1 MNYKVLVVD
10 DDPDTHEL
18 TRMSL
23 KKMDYQGFPIELES
37 VHTGREAI
45 DYLEANPDTPVIL
58 LDVVMED
65 EHSGLDVVHAVRGE
79 QGNEF
84 VRILLRTGQPG
95 IAPEKEVIDDY
106 DIDGYLPK
114 AELTQRRLYSAVRTA
129 IKHYRE
135 LKELQYHRDTLSYLN
150 ASILNL
156 HSAPHIEECLQRLIQ
171 IAAASVPSD
180 LTLLYF
186 ARERVGKPEE
196 YFYYQGPE
204 DASEER
210 LEAKAQSVLKNL
222 LAQQNKLKALTEVE
236 TPHTE
241 TTETSRK
248 GYVTPL
254 ILAEN
259 KGHGFLYVERQINE
273 ALVGQILPILAAH
286 AAIALVLY

>member
-1 MNYKVLVVD
+1 MNYTVLVVD
-10 DDPDTHEL
+10 DDQEIHDL
-18 TRMSL
+18 TRLSL
-23 KKMDYQGFPIELES
+23 KKMDYQGQPIELVS
-37 VHTGREAI
+37 VHSGEEAVS
-45 DYLEANPDTPVIL
+45 YMQENPHTPVIL
-58 LDVVMED
+58 LDVVMEND
-65 EHSGLDVVHAVRGE
+65 RSGLEAIHAIRGE
-79 QGNEF
+79 QGNEL

-114 AELTQRRLYSAVRTA
+114 AELTQRRLYTAVRTA
-129 IKHYRE
+129 LKHHSE

-156 HSAPHIEECLQRLIQ
+156 HGAPHIEECLQRLIQ
-171 IAAASVPSD
+171 IAAASVPSE
-180 LTLLYF
+180 LALLYF

-204 DASEER
+204 SIADDALAEKANHL
-210 LEAKAQSVLKNL
+210 LETL
-222 LAQQNKLKALTEVE
+222 LAQQSSITEPTQFE
-236 TPHTE
+236 D
-241 TTETSRK
+241 
-248 GYVTPL
+248 GYLTPL

-259 KGHGFLYVERQINE
+259 KGLGFLYVERQINE